1 MSDLNPLQPP
11 NVTYAGTQPL
21 FVRSITGIPPGSD
34 GSVNVVGDTTY
45 NQTFT
50 AGNTVAVAFVPN
62 SSPVNGRVGV
72 CGSTQL
78 TPIDSL
84 FDISVPGMTP
94 SGVAMAVYL
103 NSGIPVD
110 PFAPLQ
116 NTITTIT
123 CGVNKITIFVGIRP
137 INPGDVI
144 TWWCPRL
151 STS

>member
-1 MSDLNPLQPP
+1 MANPLQPP

-21 FVRSITGIPPGSD
+21 FVRSITDIPPGSD
-34 GSVNVVGDTTY
+34 GSVNVVGDSIY
-45 NQTFT
+45 NKTLT
-50 AGNTVAVAFVPN
+50 AGNTVAIAFQPN

-84 FDISVPGMTP
+84 FDIQVDGMTP
-94 SGVAMAVYL
+94 TGVAMAVYI
-103 NSGIPVD
+103 NSGIPAD

-137 INPGDVI
+137 INAGDVI
-144 TWWCPRL
+144 SWWCPRL
-151 STS
+151 SVS